1 MLTCTVIL
9 RNPALRFVVA
19 LLLLPLLGA
28 EVAHAIGAFK
38 RPVSTEKDAFVIV
51 GEIFYIGN
59 WGDFSTYDPDT
70 APPTNLLADGSP
82 ATDAAREHL
91 DLLGIDLGAT
101 VLTSASVSS
110 TTTASAV
117 TYHTVSSLR
126 VELGAL
132 GFTDFGTN
140 VQMSTGDAD
149 SGPYAFSSI
158 TTSCSSYAACDWFWL
173 QAIDPV
179 TTAPVGTNVELDSGL
194 VGIDQHG
201 VNLYAGGDVG
211 SLPTIDGD
219 VETTEVPELSVAVSG
234 YFVIDLVVPDLPGSW
249 TTLYQDRVRVAG
261 RLYSGVYYYS
271 VYVPA
276 MSLRG
281 GAVLVIVVLAAGM
294 LALALPRRRAA

>member
-1 MLTCTVIL
+1 MMSLGPKVSRL
-9 RNPALRFVVA
+9 AVA
-19 LLLLPLLGA
+19 LLLLPFLGA
-28 EVAHAIGAFK
+28 EVAHATGAFK

-91 DLLGIDLGAT
+91 DVLGIDLGAT

-110 TTTASAV
+110 TTTASGV
-117 TYHTVSSLR
+117 TSHTVSSLR

-140 VQMSTGDAD
+140 VQMSTGEAD
-149 SGPYAFSSI
+149 SGPYSFSSI
-158 TTSCSSYAACDWFWL
+158 TTSCSSYTACDWLWL

-179 TTAPVGTNVELDSGL
+179 ATAPVGVNVELDSDL
-194 VGIDQHG
+194 VIGSDQHG
-201 VNLYAGGDVG
+201 VNLYAGGGVG
-211 SLPTIDGD
+211 ALPTIDGD
-219 VETTEVPELSVAVSG
+219 VDTTWVDGPG
-234 YFVIDLVVPDLPGSW
+234 YFVIDLVVPDLPAAW
-249 TTLYQDRVRVAG
+249 TTLYQDSVRVAG
-261 RLYSGVYYYS
+261 RLESGVYYYG

-281 GAVLVIVVLAAGM
+281 GAVLVMAVLAAGI
-294 LALALPRRRAA
+294 LALALPRKRAA